1 MTSRHLCSDSTQRL
15 TKDEATM
22 RNDRDSSLWCEVTD
36 DTNRKN
42 RITLYSHSYHTRR
55 LLPNRHHEKS
65 CFFFFANVS
74 RRFLFFGSEVS
85 KPLLKNLHL
94 LFLHFSRFQRFR
106 CSTVGI
112 FVATSTVLQV
122 WTLSDVLSLCC
133 GRDFDHVI
141 WGADKLW
148 RYLTAYFLILKVYI
162 KLYVRTTNIA
172 HHIRIEIYR
181 NLNMN
186 LFFFFSHLL
195 LFFFFK
201 HNKLLTR
208 KLKKKEFPRV
218 FLPPITE
225 QLYSW
230 LLYLIHT
237 YVLNVFH
244 LWNFLTSVSVSVA
257 GGRKIEN

>member
-1 MTSRHLCSDSTQRL
+1 MTQ
-15 TKDEATM
+15 
-22 RNDRDSSLWCEVTD
+22 TD
-36 DTNRKN
+36 KHV
-42 RITLYSHSYHTRR
+42 ITSYLHSYHTRR
-55 LLPNRHHEKS
+55 FLPNRHHETS
-65 CFFFFANVS
+65 CFSADMS
-74 RRFLFFGSEVS
+74 TRFLFFGSEV
-85 KPLLKNLHL
+85 KRPLLKNLHL
-94 LFLHFSRFQRFR
+94 LSLHFSRFQRFR

-112 FVATSTVLQV
+112 FVAMSTVLQV

-172 HHIRIEIYR
+172 HHIWIEIYR

-195 LFFFFK
+195 LFFFFFK

-208 KLKKKEFPRV
+208 KLSRASLRLPSSNHRATQQLIVIFNS
-218 FLPPITE
+218 FL
-225 QLYSW
+225 
-230 LLYLIHT
+230 
-237 YVLNVFH
+237 NGFH
-244 LWNFLTSVSVSVA
+244 LWNFLTSDCLF
-257 GGRKIEN
+257 

>member
-1 MTSRHLCSDSTQRL
+1 MTQTEKKTWLLHIYIHITPGDFFQTDT
-15 TKDEATM
+15 TKRVAFLLI
-22 RNDRDSSLWCEVTD
+22 RW
-36 DTNRKN
+36 
-42 RITLYSHSYHTRR
+42 HT
-55 LLPNRHHEKS
+55 
-65 CFFFFANVS
+65 FY
-74 RRFLFFGSEVS
+74 FFGSEVT

-94 LFLHFSRFQRFR
+94 LSLHFSRFQCLR
-106 CSTVGI
+106 CSTVNI
-112 FVATSTVLQV
+112 FVAMSTVLQV

-172 HHIRIEIYR
+172 HHIWIEIYR

-186 LFFFFSHLL
+186 LFFFLQSPSP

-208 KLKKKEFPRV
+208 KLKKTVSLCLSSSNHRAA
-218 FLPPITE
+218 L
-225 QLYSW
+225 QLVLFNS
-230 LLYLIHT
+230 YL
-237 YVLNVFH
+237 NGFH
-244 LWNFLTSVSVSVA
+244 LSNFLTSDCLFCNDRWLWN
-257 GGRKIEN
+257 RKLAFW

>member
-1 MTSRHLCSDSTQRL
+1 MASLQWFHATTHQRRGDDELRSRFFILTWSDWWHKQKKTCQLAITSYL
-15 TKDEATM
+15 
-22 RNDRDSSLWCEVTD
+22 
-36 DTNRKN
+36 
-42 RITLYSHSYHTRR
+42 HSYHTRK
-55 LLPNRHHEKS
+55 LLPNTHHEMT
-65 CFFFFANVS
+65 CFSANMS
-74 RRFLFFGSEVS
+74 TRFLFFGSKVT

-94 LFLHFSRFQRFR
+94 LSLHFSRFQRFR

-112 FVATSTVLQV
+112 FVAASTVLQV

-195 LFFFFK
+195 LFFS
-201 HNKLLTR
+201 
-208 KLKKKEFPRV
+208 
-218 FLPPITE
+218 FLNIIN
-225 QLYSW
+225 S
-230 LLYLIHT
+230 
-237 YVLNVFH
+237 
-244 LWNFLTSVSVSVA
+244 
-257 GGRKIEN
+257 

>member
-1 MTSRHLCSDSTQRL
+1 MTSRHLCSDSTRRL
-15 TKDEATM
+15 TKDETTM

-42 RITLYSHSYHTRR
+42 GITLYSHSYHTWR
-55 LLPNRHHEKS
+55 LLPNGHHETS
-65 CFFFFANVS
+65 CFFFANVLT
-74 RRFLFFGSEVS
+74 RFLFFGSEVS
-85 KPLLKNLHL
+85 KPLLKNLEL
-94 LFLHFSRFQRFR
+94 LSLRFSMFQRFR
-106 CSTVGI
+106 CSTVSI

-172 HHIRIEIYR
+172 HHILIEIYR

-186 LFFFFSHLL
+186 LFFFLQSPSPFF
-195 LFFFFK
+195 LF
-201 HNKLLTR
+201 
-208 KLKKKEFPRV
+208 
-218 FLPPITE
+218 
-225 QLYSW
+225 
-230 LLYLIHT
+230 
-237 YVLNVFH
+237 
-244 LWNFLTSVSVSVA
+244 
-257 GGRKIEN
+257 